1 MKVLLKR
8 RLFLSSASMVAA
20 SYLASGRS
28 ALADEWQPSL
38 RLPDPSIKIL
48 DPAFAS
54 CINTLSTVHR
64 IASGFEWAE
73 GPVWMGEANL
83 LFFSDVRKNCI
94 MKWDEATS
102 VTSVFRNASNFANG
116 NTVDRQGRLLT
127 CENATRRITRTE
139 LDGRITV
146 IADGFDGK
154 PFNSPNDIVCASDG
168 GVWFTDPTFGPNF
181 AEGALTPTQPAR
193 VYRIDPRTKETSVV
207 LDDVPGPNGLC
218 FSPNGKTFYVVASR
232 HAPRRQIWSYD
243 VVKNTSLS
251 NKRVFLD
258 CGEGAAD
265 GIRAD
270 INGNIWCGWGSGAGM
285 DGVAIFNPQGTQIGH
300 VDLPER
306 CANLCFGGAQRN
318 QLFMAARTSVY
329 QLTLATQGIRQV
341 D

>member
-1 MKVLLKR
+1 MSLLLKR
-8 RLFLSSASMVAA
+8 RRFLGCFSLAAA
-20 SYLASGRS
+20 SYQASRRS
-28 ALADEWQPSL
+28 ALAQDWQPSL
-38 RLPDPSIKIL
+38 RLPDPAIRIL
-48 DPAFAS
+48 DPAFKS
-54 CINTLSTVHR
+54 CINTLSTVRR

-73 GPVWMGEANL
+73 GPIWLGEANL
-83 LFFSDVRKNCI
+83 LLFSDVRKNCI

-102 VTSVFRNASNFANG
+102 VTSVFRNASNFSNG

-146 IADGFDGK
+146 ITDKFDGR

-168 GVWFTDPTFGPNF
+168 GVWFTDPIFGPNF
-181 AEGALTPTQPAR
+181 AEGSLAPTQPAR
-193 VYRIDPRTKETSVV
+193 VYRIDPMTKKTSVV

-218 FSPNGKTFYVVASR
+218 FSPDGKTFYVVASR
-232 HAPRRQIWSYD
+232 HAPHRQIWSYD
-243 VVKNTSLS
+243 VAATASLS

-270 INGNIWCGWGSGAGM
+270 INGNIWCGWGSGNGM
-285 DGVAIFNPQGTQIGH
+285 DGVAIFSPQGKQIGH
-300 VDLPER
+300 IDLPER

-318 QLFMAARTSVY
+318 QLFMAANTSIY
-329 QLTLATQGIRQV
+329 QLTLATQGARQV